1 MNVRAYRLLLLPSVE
16 FSFSLQSRYAN
27 YYNQTDDEHTTIL
40 TKDIQVCRRCGV
52 IFDLNI
58 RKNKDCPLCS
68 SGEHTKIR
76 MNDVSDSK
84 SS

>member
-1 MNVRAYRLLLLPSVE
+1 MYILLIVKVIA
-16 FSFSLQSRYAN
+16 RYAKH
-27 YYNQTDDEHTTIL
+27 YNLTDDEYSIIL

-76 MNDVSDSK
+76 MNDVSNSK

>member
-1 MNVRAYRLLLLPSVE
+1 MSELIVFYYYHRWNLALLSNRDTLT
-16 FSFSLQSRYAN
+16 
-27 YYNQTDDEHTTIL
+27 YNLTDDEYTTIL

>member
-1 MNVRAYRLLLLPSVE
+1 MINI
-16 FSFSLQSRYAN
+16 Q
-27 YYNQTDDEHTTIL
+27 HTTIL

-52 IFDLNI
+52 IFDLNV